1 MLLRRLAVLG
11 SVASLSLALVGCPRN
26 PTDPPDSGV
35 PVGDTGPRPDGG
47 DAGPQPDTGP
57 RPDGGMPQPHV
68 TICPGDSLPALAS
81 GVCETTAGDM
91 GLLITADVL
100 APGEV
105 FRGGQVLVDATGTIA
120 CVGCD
125 CSTSAGAAT
134 ATRVVCPDGVVSPGL
149 INAHEHL
156 SFEGN
161 PYTRTAERYEHRHD
175 WREGARGHHRIGSMM
190 ATRESTMWGELRMVL
205 GGATS
210 VNGSGGQAGFLRNL
224 DRATMEGLG
233 QDAVDY
239 NTFPLGDSSGT
250 VSSSGCDAYST
261 SRTTAADIAGDVAF
275 TPHIAEG
282 IDLNARNEFLCQREG
297 AFDLIA
303 DPTAMIHGV
312 GLLPIDMQ
320 EVAGDGAMLVWSP
333 RSNVTLYGETAR
345 VTEYDRLGVPI
356 ALGTDWVFTGS
367 MNMLRELTC
376 ADELN
381 ATYLGNYFTDE
392 ALVRMA
398 TYNSAVATG
407 TDDVIGSIAVG
418 RVADLAIFDAAMH
431 VDHRAVIDAEA
442 GDVALVLRG
451 GVPLYGEAAVV
462 ASIRDGATCE
472 TLDVCGEMRRVCVMR
487 EVGMTLA
494 ALTTA
499 NASSYPLFFCGTP
512 DNEPSCRPER
522 DAMTPLP
529 SPSVMGSTVYS
540 GLTTA
545 TDMDG
550 DAIEDAADNCPTV
563 FNPIR
568 PLDMGMQ
575 ANSDGDADGDACD
588 PCPLDAATTTCATI
602 DPDDRDHDMI
612 SDTIDNCV
620 GVANM
625 DQLDADMDGHGDVCD
640 ACPMQANP
648 GAAAC
653 TSTIYDVKDGTVAVG
668 SRVVVNGIVTAVGT
682 TGFYLQ
688 VEESDADYAGPDHSG
703 VFVYTGGAPT
713 VMRGQRASADGT
725 VVDFHGQLQIGM
737 GTVVGGATGT
747 IPTPVVVEPAE
758 IATGGARASALEGV
772 LVRVDTVTVVD
783 AAPAPAGGEMAPTDE
798 FEIDSM
804 LRVNDGLFR
813 LTPFPVMGESFTSI
827 TGVVAFHRDNS
838 KLNPRDAD
846 DVVAGTPRLSALTPA
861 LSFVRVGSAAGP
873 TFPTPLTVQ
882 LTRAVSV
889 DTVVLVTAGV
899 GVTVGSVTVM
909 AGSSSAVI
917 PVTPVLASATPVTLT
932 ATLGADIAMAQVRVL
947 GASEGPSTFT
957 LSPDTATIRTGGT
970 TTFTVALDLPALAG
984 GQSIALSETTGGTLP
999 TTVVVPADQ
1008 LSATFDFVAGAT
1020 DATGT
1025 LTATALATMH
1035 TASLTITAGPMG
1047 HLVINEI
1054 DYDQAGTDTA
1064 EYIEIYNPTGATISL
1079 TGIALSFVNG
1089 NAAGDPE
1096 YTRVSLAPAVDLPAG
1111 AYLVVASATTLAT
1124 FVADREVVLTGTS
1137 NLIQNGGAPEGDGV
1151 ALIDTTA
1158 PAHVIDALSYTASIT
1173 AATIPGFTGGV
1184 NLVEGTAT
1192 AVLDSNTVVRSICR
1206 IPNGDDTDD
1215 AATDWAMT
1223 MMITPGAANV
1233 ADM

>member
-1 MLLRRLAVLG
+1 MSLRRLAVLG
-11 SVASLSLALVGCPRN
+11 SIASLSLALAGCPGNRAQ
-26 PTDPPDSGV
+26 PDSGV
-35 PVGDTGPRPDGG
+35 PEDTGTPGDAGDTGPRPDSGM
-47 DAGPQPDTGP
+47 PGP
-57 RPDGGMPQPHV
+57 RV
-68 TICPGDSLPALAS
+68 TICPGDALPALAS

-125 CSTSAGAAT
+125 CSTTAGAAT
-134 ATRVVCPDGVVSPGL
+134 ATRVVCPDGVLSPGL

-156 SFEGN
+156 SFEGD

-175 WREGARGHHRIGSMM
+175 WRRGARGHTRIGSMM

-210 VNGSGGQAGFLRNL
+210 INGSGGQAGFLRNL

-233 QDAVDY
+233 QDQVDY
-239 NTFPLGDSSGT
+239 NTFPLGDSDGT
-250 VSSSGCDAYST
+250 IASSGCTAYSAT
-261 SRTTAADIAGDVAF
+261 RTTAADIAPDVSF

-282 IDLNARNEFLCQREG
+282 IDANARNEFLCQREG
-297 AFDLIA
+297 TFDLIS

-320 EVAGDGAMLVWSP
+320 EIASDGAMLVWSP

-381 ATYLGNYFTDE
+381 VTYFGNYFTDE
-392 ALVRMA
+392 SLVRMA
-398 TYNSAVATG
+398 TYNGAVATG
-407 TDDVIGSIAVG
+407 TDDVIGSITVG
-418 RVADLAIFDAAMH
+418 HIADLSIFDGTIN
-431 VDHRAVIDAEA
+431 VDHRAVIDAQA
-442 GDVALVLRG
+442 TDVALVLRS
-451 GVPLYGEAAVV
+451 GVPLYGEATVV
-462 ASIRDGATCE
+462 AAIRDGATCE
-472 TLDVCGEMRRVCVMR
+472 TLDVCGQMRRVCVMR

-499 NASSYPLFFCGTP
+499 NATSYPLFFCGQP

-522 DAMTPLP
+522 DAATPLP
-529 SPSVMGSTVYS
+529 APSVMGSTSYS
-540 GLTTA
+540 GMTSA
-545 TDMDG
+545 TDTDG
-550 DAIEDAADNCPTV
+550 DAIPNTEDNCPTV

-575 ANSDGDADGDACD
+575 ANSDGDTDGDACD
-588 PCPLDAATTTCATI
+588 PCPLDAATTSCATI
-602 DPDDRDHDMI
+602 DPNDRDRDMVA
-612 SDTIDNCV
+612 DTIDNCV
-620 GVANM
+620 GLANM
-625 DQLDADMDGHGDVCD
+625 DQLDTDMDGHGDLCD

-668 SRVVVNGIVTAVGT
+668 SRVLVNGIVTAIGA
-682 TGFYLQ
+682 TGLYLQ
-688 VEESDADYAGPDHSG
+688 VEESDPAYTGPDGSG
-703 VFVYTGGAPT
+703 VFVYTGAAPT
-713 VMRGQRASADGT
+713 VVRGQRASADGT
-725 VVDFHGQLQIGM
+725 VLDFFGQLQIGM
-737 GTVVGGATGT
+737 GTTVIGGAMGT
-747 IPTPVVVEPAE
+747 VPDAVVVEPAE
-758 IATGGARASALEGV
+758 IATGGARAAALEGV
-772 LVRVDTVTVVD
+772 LVRVDTVTVVN

-798 FEIDSM
+798 FEVDSM

-827 TGVVAFHRDNS
+827 TGIVAFHRDNS

-861 LSFVRVGSAAGP
+861 LSYVRMGSAAAP

-882 LTRAVSV
+882 LTRAVAA
-889 DTVVLVTAGV
+889 DTIVLVTAGA
-899 GVTVGSVTVM
+899 GITVASVTVM
-909 AGSSSAVI
+909 AGTASAVI
-917 PVTPVLASATPVTLT
+917 PVTPVIASATPVTLT
-932 ATLGADIAMAQVRVL
+932 ATLGADSAMADVRVL
-947 GASEGPSTFT
+947 GATEGPTTFT
-957 LSPDTATIRTGGT
+957 LSPDTASLRTGGT
-970 TTFTVALDLPALAG
+970 ATFTVALDLPALAA

-1020 DATGT
+1020 DATGM
-1025 LTATALATMH
+1025 LTAMALSVTR

-1054 DYDQAGTDTA
+1054 DYDQAGTDMA
-1064 EYIEIYNPTGATISL
+1064 EYIEIYNPTTSTISL

-1096 YTRVSLAPAVDLPAG
+1096 YSRVSLAPAVDLPAG

-1137 NLIQNGGAPEGDGV
+1137 NLIQNGGAPEGDAV

-1184 NLVEGTAT
+1184 NLVEGMAT
-1192 AVLDSNTVVRSICR
+1192 SASDANSGVRSLCR
-1206 IPNGDDTDD
+1206 IPNGSDTDD
-1215 AATDWAMT
+1215 AASDWAT
-1223 MMITPGAANV
+1223 AVMITPGAANI